1 MSKII
6 KTTEDGW
13 DCAPDLVSAAST
25 VRDFGH
31 LFYEINCWGKR
42 AMSTEDMLTE
52 LRYFVQCLDENISQA
67 EAALD
72 GVEFKP
78 LKMKIKAASQRR
90 VS

>member
-25 VRDFGH
+25 VTDFGH
-31 LFYEINCWGKR
+31 LFYEINCCKR

-67 EAALD
+67 EARLED
-72 GVEFKP
+72 VEFET
-78 LKMKIKAASQRR
+78 IEDAE
-90 VS
+90 